1 MPDDPHALYP
11 VVSDSPL
18 ADYRRIWRLH
28 VTILIARE
36 LQREES
42 RAELE
47 GEEEYLLNNPLN
59 YVHSNF
65 KNYVADFI
73 HISRQGLHEEH
84 RY

>member
-1 MPDDPHALYP
+1 MVLDYTHLQSLYACGG
-11 VVSDSPL
+11 S
-18 ADYRRIWRLH
+18 H

-36 LQREES
+36 LREEG
-42 RAELE
+42 RAELGKE
-47 GEEEYLLNNPLN
+47 GEVPYLLNIPIN
-59 YVHSNF
+59 YLHKNF

>member
-1 MPDDPHALYP
+1 MVLDYTHLQSLYACGG
-11 VVSDSPL
+11 SN
-18 ADYRRIWRLH
+18 

-36 LQREES
+36 LREGS

-47 GEEEYLLNNPLN
+47 GEEEYLLNNTPIN
-59 YVHSNF
+59 YLHKNF

>member
-1 MPDDPHALYP
+1 M
-11 VVSDSPL
+11 
-18 ADYRRIWRLH
+18 
-28 VTILIARE
+28 TILIARE
-36 LQREES
+36 LRREGS

-47 GEEEYLLNNPLN
+47 GEEEYLLNNTPIN
-59 YVHSNF
+59 YLHKNF

>member
-1 MPDDPHALYP
+1 M
-11 VVSDSPL
+11 VSDNTHLQKLL
-18 ADYRRIWRLH
+18 ACGGSH

-36 LQREES
+36 LREGS

-47 GEEEYLLNNPLN
+47 GEEEYLLHNTPLN
-59 YVHSNF
+59 YVHPNFF